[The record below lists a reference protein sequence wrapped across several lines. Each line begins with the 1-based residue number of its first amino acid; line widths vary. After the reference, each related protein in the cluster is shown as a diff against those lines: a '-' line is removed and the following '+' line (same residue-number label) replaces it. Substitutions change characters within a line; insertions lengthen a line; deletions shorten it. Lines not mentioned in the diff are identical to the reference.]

1 MKKCSKCNIERE
13 LNCFT
18 KNKYSKDGLRSDCK
32 DCRRETRRVYREN
45 NKEKIKE
52 QQKKFLDTNKDYFK
66 KYAQDNKESIKEYK
80 NKYRLENDD
89 KIKEYRKE
97 HRDKNK
103 EKFNQYQRE
112 YRENNKDKYKLYY
125 EKSKEKSN
133 RNRYSKERNDYF
145 KLYSKSRK
153 NEDELFK
160 LSCNLRTLIS
170 NSIRKNYRKKSKT
183 EDILGCSFEEFKLYL
198 ESKFEPWMNWDN
210 YGIYD
215 GELNSG
221 WDIDHIVP
229 LSSAQTE
236 KEIVE
241 LNHHTNLQPLCSK
254 TNRDIKKDNLYRIVF
269 FLLE

>member
-1 MKKCSKCNIERE
+1 MKKCNKCNIEKE
-13 LNCFT
+13 LNSFP
-18 KNKYSKDGLRSDCK
+18 KNKRSKDGLRSDCK
-32 DCRRETRRVYREN
+32 DCRKETRRAYREN

-66 KYAQDNKESIKEYK
+66 KYFENNKESLKEYK
-80 NKYRLENDD
+80 KKYRSDNPEKFKKKPQKID
-89 KIKEYRKE
+89 KDKVNEYQRKYRKE
-97 HRDKNK
+97 NK
-103 EKFNQYQRE
+103 E
-112 YRENNKDKYKLYY
+112 KYKLYY
-125 EKSKEKSN
+125 ENSAKRRKLWYEETKDKN
-133 RNRYSKERNDYF
+133 RESRNEYF
-145 KLYSKSRK
+145 RKRK

-170 NSIRKNYRKKSKT
+170 ISIRKNYRKKSKT

-236 KEIVE
+236 KEIIE

-254 TNRDIKKDNLYRIVF
+254 TNRDIKKDNL
-269 FLLE
+269 